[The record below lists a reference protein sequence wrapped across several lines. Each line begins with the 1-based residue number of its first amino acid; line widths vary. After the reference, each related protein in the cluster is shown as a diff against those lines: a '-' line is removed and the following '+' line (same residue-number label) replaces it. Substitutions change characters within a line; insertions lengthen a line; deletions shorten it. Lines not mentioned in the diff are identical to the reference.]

1 MDITLLTDTQNVSLL
16 LAMAALPS
24 ISVVIKLKVTI
35 STLTRFEVTGHT
47 MTLVCCD
54 RRIHPLYNSIFNM
67 G

>member
-1 MDITLLTDTQNVSLL
+1 MDINPLTDTQNVSLL

-24 ISVVIKLKVTI
+24 ISVVIKIKVTI
-35 STLTRFEVTGHT
+35 NTLTRFEVAGHT

-54 RRIHPLYNSIFNM
+54 RRTHLLHNSIFNM